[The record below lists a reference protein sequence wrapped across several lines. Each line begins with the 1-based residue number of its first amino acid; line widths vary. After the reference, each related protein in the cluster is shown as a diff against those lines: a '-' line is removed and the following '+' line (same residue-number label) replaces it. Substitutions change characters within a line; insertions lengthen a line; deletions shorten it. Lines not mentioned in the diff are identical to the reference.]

1 MITEESFIDF
11 KCPYC
16 GETIS
21 FPRENAGHPQA
32 CPGCTE
38 SVIVPEDG
46 RPEGHKLPLPITTQR
61 LVLRRFGPVD
71 WQDLLE
77 CLSDEEIFRHI
88 DGRPLDEDEVLRWLE
103 RESQV
108 KLTTPGQLFYL
119 GIQCRESGKLAGY
132 VSLSFSEPLQ
142 AEFQVVLNRAF
153 QRKGLALE
161 AVRAV
166 LGFCFE
172 GIRLH
177 RVAASCHGQNGP
189 ARRLCENAGLRREGE
204 FLKSR
209 FFDGAWIDTVSYA
222 ILEEEYRP
230 AGAQSPP
237 LAEGGSPGA

>member
-21 FPRENAGHPQA
+21 FPRENAGYPQA

-46 RPEGHKLPLPITTQR
+46 SPEGQKVPLPITTQR
-61 LVLRRFGPVD
+61 LVLRRFAPAD

-77 CLSDEEIFRHI
+77 CLSDEETFRHI
-88 DGRPLDEDEVLRWLE
+88 EGRPLEEDDVLRWLE

-108 KLTTPGQLFYL
+108 KLTTPDQTFYL
-119 GIQCRESGKLAGY
+119 GIQSQESDKLIGY
-132 VSLSFSEPLQ
+132 VSLAFSEPLQ
-142 AEFQVVLNRAF
+142 AALQVVLNHAF
-153 QRKGLALE
+153 QRKGFALE
-161 AVRAV
+161 AVGAV

-177 RVAASCHGQNGP
+177 RVTALCHGQNGP
-189 ARRLCENAGLRREGE
+189 ACKLCENAGLRREGE
-204 FLKSR
+204 FVKSR
-209 FFDGAWIDTVSYA
+209 LFDGAWINTVSYA
-222 ILEEEYRP
+222 VLEEEYRR
-230 AGAQSPP
+230 ASK
-237 LAEGGSPGA
+237 

>member
-11 KCPYC
+11 RCPHC

-46 RPEGHKLPLPITTQR
+46 GAEGHKLPIPITTER
-61 LVLRRFGPVD
+61 LVLRRFVPAD

-88 DGRPLDEDEVLRWLE
+88 DGRPLEEDDVLHWLE

-108 KLTTPGQLFYL
+108 KLTTPDQTFYL
-119 GIQCRESGKLAGY
+119 GIQFQESEKLIGY
-132 VSLSFSEPLQ
+132 VSLGFSEPFQ
-142 AEFQVVLNRAF
+142 ATLQVVLNRAF
-153 QRKGLALE
+153 QRKGFALE
-161 AVRAV
+161 AVKAV
-166 LGFCFE
+166 LGFCFG

-177 RVAASCHGQNGP
+177 RVTALCHGQNGP
-189 ARRLCENAGLRREGE
+189 ACKLCESAGLRREGE
-204 FLKSR
+204 FVKSK
-209 FFDGAWIDTVSYA
+209 FFDGAWINTVSYA
-222 ILEEEYRP
+222 ALEEEHRQP
-230 AGAQSPP
+230 AQ
-237 LAEGGSPGA
+237 